1 MQTGQDVARLWVS
14 GGFGLC
20 RSCAQPHSPLSQSRP
35 QSRPV
40 ERPQRKPACQSCRSQ
55 LQGRRS
61 AMMEKL
67 SRYSAVI
74 RHRRPSALVALGN
87 LGHGL
92 PGISRQL
99 WRSTHGTGGLTIP
112 WDRAADSQ

>member
-40 ERPQRKPACQSCRSQ
+40 ERPQRNLLARVVAPSTKDC
-55 LQGRRS
+55 RS

-74 RHRRPSALVALGN
+74 RHRRPSALVAFGN
-87 LGHGL
+87 GK
-92 PGISRQL
+92 
-99 WRSTHGTGGLTIP
+99 T
-112 WDRAADSQ
+112 A